1 MREIKNMTV
10 KKIEVERFSIT
21 SSKPFEAVVVALE
34 AAVGK
39 PDMLEF
45 RKTTASARD
54 FGELERTVQAQ
65 RAGKQPPRQIPGKAG
80 CHTHASQRLPR
91 HAAVRAS
98 SRAVNSIA
106 SSLIQ
111 LL

>member
-1 MREIKNMTV
+1 MTV

-45 RKTTASARD
+45 RKQPRP
-54 FGELERTVQAQ
+54 LETSVSWSVRFKPVW
-65 RAGKQPPRQIPGKAG
+65 AGPG
-80 CHTHASQRLPR
+80 
-91 HAAVRAS
+91 
-98 SRAVNSIA
+98 
-106 SSLIQ
+106 
-111 LL
+111 